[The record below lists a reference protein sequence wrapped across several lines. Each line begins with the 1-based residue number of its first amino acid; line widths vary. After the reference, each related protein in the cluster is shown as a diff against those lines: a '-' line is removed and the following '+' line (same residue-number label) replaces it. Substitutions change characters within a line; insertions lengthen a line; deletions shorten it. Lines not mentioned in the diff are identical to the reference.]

1 MSKYVVVFF
10 LSLGI
15 TLSAQRTTRVGYI
28 DMNVILENIE
38 EYQKANDLLEKNI
51 VEWKKEIELK
61 KIQLK
66 QYQDQFLAEKVLL
79 TPELI
84 EDRELE
90 LQDFASELIDL
101 QERRFGVNGNVISQ
115 RTKLL
120 QPIQDQ
126 VLSVVK
132 QIAEE
137 RKYDYIFDRSSNG
150 SMLYSAKNYDI
161 SALVL
166 QRINIQQRRKQ
177 RKQKIEEIKQKANS
191 LKIN

>member
-1 MSKYVVVFF
+1 MFKYVFV
-10 LSLGI
+10 LLL
-15 TLSAQRTTRVGYI
+15 TLSVHLTAQRATRVGYI
-28 DMNVILENIE
+28 DMDVILENIDD
-38 EYQKANDLLEKNI
+38 YQMASDLLEKNI
-51 VEWKKEIELK
+51 QEWKKEVELK

-84 EDRELE
+84 ADRELE
-90 LQDFASELIDL
+90 LQDFAGELIDL
-101 QERRFGVNGNVISQ
+101 QERRFGVNGDVITQ
-115 RTKLL
+115 KAKLL

-126 VLSVVK
+126 VMSIVK

-137 RKYDYIFDRSSNG
+137 KKYDYVFDRSSNG

-166 QRINIQQRRKQ
+166 RRINIIERNKKRKQ
-177 RKQKIEEIKQKANS
+177 QIQDLKQKAES
-191 LKIN
+191 IKIN

>member
-1 MSKYVVVFF
+1 MFKYLFVLL
-10 LSLGI
+10 LSLSI
-15 TLSAQRTTRVGYI
+15 HLTAQRATRVGYI
-28 DMNVILENIE
+28 DMDVILDNIDD
-38 EYQKANDLLEKNI
+38 YQMASDLLEKNI
-51 VEWKKEIELK
+51 QEWKKEVELK

-84 EDRELE
+84 ADRELE
-90 LQDFASELIDL
+90 LQDFAGELIDL
-101 QERRFGVNGNVISQ
+101 QERRFGVNGDVITQ
-115 RTKLL
+115 KTKLL

-126 VLSVVK
+126 VMSIVK

-137 RKYDYIFDRSSNG
+137 KKYDYVFDLSSNG

-166 QRINIQQRRKQ
+166 RRINIIERNKKRKQ
-177 RKQKIEEIKQKANS
+177 QIQDLKQKAES
-191 LKIN
+191 IKIN